1 MTNSRNNKPYPWYLP
16 SRDVLGVGFCFF
28 LFTLLAFVG
37 CADGDRMRRDLAL
50 LQERNQGDSLLTDSV
65 LAQRLADYF
74 DRHGSQNERLE
85 AHYLLAR
92 TWADLGQA
100 PRALDAFHT
109 AAEQADTTRLDSL
122 GCHWLS
128 RIYGQMAKLLD
139 DQIIPD
145 KTLTA
150 LRQAIRYARLA
161 NEKTIALNYVEQQVR
176 PYYDLGMYDS
186 VYSIC
191 SQLSMD
197 YQREGMKEEA
207 IHAQGS
213 RIYVDLL
220 KGNYSNLDTLLT
232 GYLKAVRTLGYDEG
246 YAYSLKAK
254 YHQGTGNLDSAI
266 ICYRRQLELT
276 EVLAEKTVPYRGL
289 YQCYK
294 ALGRSDSANKYNEL
308 YCMANDSSVI
318 FKYRTTMQR
327 MQHLYD
333 YSHFQT
339 MAHQKSLENERLHS
353 SLYALAALLV
363 LIIAVGIAI
372 FKRIQTKKEQAI
384 RSINAT
390 YYNKMAVYNQL
401 QKDFYRLVEQESV
414 NKELLN
420 KIRTELEEKER
431 ELAKYTAAE
440 QLRALADDLDNP
452 LLQAL
457 HQKAAIGCKALKKDK
472 EELGRLLSA
481 DYIKLHS
488 LLMEKSAMLSEEEYM
503 VCVLVRF
510 NFIPSEISSLLN
522 LSSQTVTNIRT
533 RLLKKLFGVSGGAKD
548 FDQALV
554 EYR

>member
-1 MTNSRNNKPYPWYLP
+1 
-16 SRDVLGVGFCFF
+16 
-28 LFTLLAFVG
+28 
-37 CADGDRMRRDLAL
+37 
-50 LQERNQGDSLLTDSV
+50 
-65 LAQRLADYF
+65 
-74 DRHGSQNERLE
+74 
-85 AHYLLAR
+85 
-92 TWADLGQA
+92 
-100 PRALDAFHT
+100 
-109 AAEQADTTRLDSL
+109 
-122 GCHWLS
+122 
-128 RIYGQMAKLLD
+128 
-139 DQIIPD
+139 
-145 KTLTA
+145 
-150 LRQAIRYARLA
+150 
-161 NEKTIALNYVEQQVR
+161 
-176 PYYDLGMYDS
+176 
-186 VYSIC
+186 
-191 SQLSMD
+191 
-197 YQREGMKEEA
+197 
-207 IHAQGS
+207 
-213 RIYVDLL
+213 
-220 KGNYSNLDTLLT
+220 
-232 GYLKAVRTLGYDEG
+232 
-246 YAYSLKAK
+246 
-254 YHQGTGNLDSAI
+254 
-266 ICYRRQLELT
+266 
-276 EVLAEKTVPYRGL
+276 
-289 YQCYK
+289 
-294 ALGRSDSANKYNEL
+294 
-308 YCMANDSSVI
+308 
-318 FKYRTTMQR
+318 
-327 MQHLYD
+327 
-333 YSHFQT
+333 

-414 NKELLN
+414 NKELLD